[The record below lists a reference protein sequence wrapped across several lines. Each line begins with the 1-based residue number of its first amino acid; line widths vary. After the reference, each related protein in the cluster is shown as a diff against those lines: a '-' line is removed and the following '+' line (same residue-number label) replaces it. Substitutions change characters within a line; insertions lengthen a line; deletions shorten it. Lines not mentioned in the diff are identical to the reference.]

1 MADRSLQMRGI
12 CKSFGPTQVLK
23 LVDFDL
29 YAGEVHAIMGENGA
43 GKSTLMKI
51 AAGLIDDFEG
61 DISVNG
67 IPCRFLSPR
76 EATRAG
82 IAMIHQELSLVPELA
97 VDENIFLGQEKVHGL
112 FLVDRQRQ
120 ITAAREALKPL
131 DFRGQADQPVSKL
144 RVGEQQLVEI
154 AKALVARARILIM
167 DEPTSALSIHESDRL
182 FQVIRRL
189 AKEGVAIVYISHR
202 MEEVFAI
209 ADRVTVLRDGRH
221 IATIAAKDLSRRELI
236 RMMVGREL
244 QEVIA
249 SGKMQTARDRPLL
262 EVQNLWLQHP
272 APTPSRPKLA
282 ERVSFSVASGEV
294 LGIAGLLGAGRTE
307 ILEVLFGLHPGTSGG
322 IIRVAGELVQI
333 RSPVE
338 AKGHGIALVTEDRKR
353 DGLILGFGID
363 RNVELPVLRTI
374 ARLGMVSRPNEIGL
388 AEQTI
393 RDLRIAASS
402 AEQPVGTLSGGNQ
415 QKVVIGKWLLS
426 KPGVLLLDE
435 PTRGIDVGAKA
446 EIYRL
451 IENLA
456 EQGIAILLVSSELPE
471 LTLLSDRILVM
482 REGRPTA
489 ILERPDF
496 AHETIL
502 EYASPGGLVQ
512 PEFED
517 REVA

>member
-1 MADRSLQMRGI
+1 MTDCSLQMRGI
-12 CKSFGPTQVLK
+12 SKSFGPTQVLK
-23 LVDFDL
+23 AVDFDL
-29 YAGEVHAIMGENGA
+29 YAGEIHALMGENGA

-51 AAGLIDDFEG
+51 AAGLIDEFEG

-67 IPCRFLSPR
+67 VPVRFMSPR

-82 IAMIHQELSLVPELA
+82 IAIIHQELSLVPELA
-97 VDENIFLGQEKVHGL
+97 VDENIFLGQEKVHSF

-120 ITAAREALKPL
+120 IAAAREALKPL
-131 DFRGQADQPVSKL
+131 DFRGQVDQPVSRL

-202 MEEVFAI
+202 MEEVFAL
-209 ADRVTVLRDGRH
+209 ADRVTVLRDGRY
-221 IATIAAKDLSRRELI
+221 IATIAAKELNRRELI

-249 SGKMQTARDRPLL
+249 SGKMETAADRPLL
-262 EVQNLWLQHP
+262 EVRNLWLDHP
-272 APTPSRPKLA
+272 APTPSRRKLA
-282 ERVSFSVASGEV
+282 ERVTFSVAGGEV

-322 IIRVAGELVQI
+322 IVRIAGQIVQI
-333 RSPVE
+333 RNPVE
-338 AKGHGIALVTEDRKR
+338 AKEHGIALVTEDRKR

-374 ARLGMVSRPNEIGL
+374 ARLGLVSRPDEIGL
-388 AEQTI
+388 AQQTI

-402 AEQPVGTLSGGNQ
+402 PEQPAGTLSGGNQ

-426 KPGVLLLDE
+426 KPRVFLLDE

-451 IENLA
+451 IESLA

-489 ILERPDF
+489 ILGRSDF